1 MDDKITAPLSNQTI
15 ALITGTSSGFGL
27 LTAIALGKAG
37 YHVIATMRD
46 LSKHNKLSELAKA
59 AGIEQ
64 HIECMQLDVTDEETI
79 ARVIQTIQQ
88 KYHRIDVL
96 VNNAGYAVGGCVED
110 IPLTD
115 WRLQF
120 ETNFFGLVA
129 LTKAVLPMMRQQKQG
144 KIINISS
151 ISGRLGFP
159 GYAAYAASKFAVEG
173 FSESLRHE
181 MLPFGVFVVLV
192 EPGAYKTD
200 IWDKGFATMRTSPES
215 AYRAQL
221 EAVLRY
227 SHKAAETAPDP
238 QDIAALIVRITAKP
252 SPKLRYPLGKGASIT
267 LWSKALLPWKWFEAI
282 LRKLL

>member
-1 MDDKITAPLSNQTI
+1 
-15 ALITGTSSGFGL
+15 
-27 LTAIALGKAG
+27 
-37 YHVIATMRD
+37 MRD
-46 LSKHNKLSELAKA
+46 ISKQTMLIERSKA
-59 AGIEQ
+59 ANIEQ
-64 HIECMQLDVTDEETI
+64 HLECMQLDVTDEKAI
-79 ARVIQTIQQ
+79 AHVIQTIQQ
-88 KYHRIDVL
+88 KYNRIDVL

-129 LTKAVLPMMRQQKQG
+129 LTQAVLPMMRQQKKG
-144 KIINISS
+144 KIINVSS

-181 MLPFGVFVVLV
+181 MLPFGVFVVLI
-192 EPGAYKTD
+192 EPGAYKTE
-200 IWDKGFATMRTSPES
+200 IWDKGFAAMRTSPES

-238 QDIAALIVRITAKP
+238 QEIAALIVRISAKP
-252 SPKLRYPLGKGASIT
+252 SPKLRYPLGKGASIS
-267 LWSKALLPWKWFEAI
+267 LWSKSLLPWKWFEWI